1 MELENYDNFPQ
12 TIPLIV
18 EDDIFLYPF
27 MIAPLFLSNEQNIKA
42 VEYAIEHNKLVI
54 VAVSK
59 QSKEG
64 KREHNSF
71 YDVGVIG
78 NIMRKVSLP
87 DGKIKV
93 LFQGLAK
100 GRISDFSDDNS
111 LFVNVNILESEE
123 SNEQSIKSVIEVLIE
138 NVKKLSRLNIKF
150 PADLVKTIE
159 ENDDATRIADLISS
173 VLKVK
178 KDEAYKLFSQTNIE
192 QRLFDIIEV
201 IKKEIE
207 SFKIQKEIT
216 QKVNSKIEKT
226 HKDYF
231 LKEQI
236 KAIQKELGSDNQ
248 KEVEIESYKKRL
260 KAKKAFM
267 PKEGYKETKKQI
279 EKLGRMNP
287 DSPDASLLQTY
298 VEQVLDIPFGEYAD
312 EKISVKN
319 VEDQLNKDHY
329 SLEKPKERISEYF
342 AVKQLLEQRNIEDL
356 KSKGTVLCFVG
367 PPGVGKTSLA
377 NSISKALK
385 RPLIRVA
392 LGGME
397 DVNELRG
404 HRRTYVGAMPGRLVK
419 GLIDAKKMN
428 PVMVL
433 DEIDKLGANHRGD
446 PTAVMLEI
454 LDPEQNHEFRDLYL
468 NFPLDLSQVI
478 FVSTANDAR
487 KIPAPLRD
495 RMEFIEISSYTPNE
509 KYHIAKDYLIP
520 QELEKHGLK
529 KTEVSLNKATIELI
543 IEKYTR
549 EAGVRNLRRVF
560 SKLFRKSVKQILN
573 DETLEKVVINT
584 KNIKSYLDNPIFEID
599 PADKKDFVGIA
610 NGLAWTSV
618 GGDVLK
624 IEAIRLKGK
633 GSLAVTGNLGEVMK
647 ESSRISYSVVK
658 LLIDKGALL
667 IENETIP
674 KSVKEIE
681 DKTIVDPSEIYKRF
695 DIHLHIPEG
704 ATPKDGP
711 SAGITMALAIASVL
725 SDRPIKADVAMTG
738 ELTLSGKVLPIGGL
752 KEKLIAAYKAKMKK
766 ALIPRKNY
774 DRDLDDIPQE
784 VKDAMEI
791 KAVDVIE
798 DVLKE
803 ALVF

>member
-1 MELENYDNFPQ
+1 MELENYDEFPQ
-12 TIPLIV
+12 TIPLII

-27 MIAPLFLSNEQNIKA
+27 MIAPLFLSNEENIKA

-54 VAVSK
+54 VTVSK
-59 QSKEG
+59 HGKEG
-64 KREHNSF
+64 KREVDSF
-71 YDVGVIG
+71 YNVGVVG

-93 LFQGLAK
+93 LFQGLVK
-100 GRISDFSDDNS
+100 GHISEFTKEDS
-111 LFVNVNILESEE
+111 LFAKVDILKSEE
-123 SNEQSIKSVIEVLIE
+123 SNEESIKSVIEVLIE

-178 KDEAYKLFSQTNIE
+178 KDEAYKLFAQTNIE

-236 KAIQKELGSDNQ
+236 KAIQKELGSDTQ
-248 KEVEIESYKKRL
+248 KDEEVKSYKKRL
-260 KAKKAFM
+260 KAKKDFM

-319 VEDQLNKDHY
+319 VEEQLNKDHY
-329 SLEKPKERISEYF
+329 SLTKPKERISEYF

-377 NSISKALK
+377 NSIAKALQ

-468 NFPLDLSQVI
+468 NFPIDLSQVI
-478 FVSTANDAR
+478 FVSTANDVR

-520 QELEKHGLK
+520 QELAKHGLK
-529 KTEVSLNKATIELI
+529 KSEINLNKATIELI

-560 SKLFRKSVKQILN
+560 SKLFRKVVKQILN
-573 DETLEKVVINT
+573 DETLEKVTIGT
-584 KNIKSYLDNPIFEID
+584 KDLKAYLDNPIFEID
-599 PADKKDFVGIA
+599 PADKKNSIGIA

-624 IEAIRLKGK
+624 SEAIKLKGK
-633 GSLAVTGNLGEVMK
+633 GSLSVTGNLGEVMK

-658 LLIDKGALL
+658 VLIDNGTLK
-667 IENETIP
+667 IDDKIIP
-674 KSVKEIE
+674 KTPQEETDKVK
-681 DKTIVDPSEIYKRF
+681 VDPSEVYKRF

-711 SAGITMALAIASVL
+711 SAGITMALTMASVL
-725 SDRPIKADVAMTG
+725 SERPIKSDIAMTG

-766 ALIPRKNY
+766 ALIPRKNFE
-774 DRDLDDIPQE
+774 RDLDEIPQE

-803 ALVF
+803 ALV

>member
-1 MELENYDNFPQ
+1 MELENYDKFPQ
-12 TIPLIV
+12 NIPLII
-18 EDDIFLYPF
+18 EDEIFLYPF
-27 MIAPLFLSNEQNIKA
+27 MIAPLFLSNEENIKA
-42 VEYAIEHNKLVI
+42 IEYAIENNKLVI

-59 QSKEG
+59 QGSED
-64 KREHNSF
+64 KREEDSF

-100 GRISDFSDDNS
+100 GSIKEFNKENP
-111 LFVNVNILESEE
+111 LFVNVDILENKDFDKE
-123 SNEQSIKSVIEVLIE
+123 NIKSVISVLIE
-138 NVKKLSRLNIKF
+138 QIKKLSRVNSKF
-150 PADLVKTIE
+150 PSDLIKTIE
-159 ENDDATRIADLISS
+159 ENDDAVRIADLISS

-178 KDEAYKLFSQTNIE
+178 KDEAYLLFSQRDIE
-192 QRLFDIIEV
+192 KRLLDIIEV
-201 IKKEIE
+201 VKKEIE
-207 SFKIQKEIT
+207 SYKIQKEIT

-236 KAIQKELGSDNQ
+236 KAINQELGTDN
-248 KEVEIESYKKRL
+248 KKDEEIKSYTKKL
-260 KAKKAFM
+260 KKIKKHM
-267 PKEGYKETKKQI
+267 PKDGYKEVKKQI
-279 EKLGRMNP
+279 EKLGRMHQ

-298 VEQVLDIPFGEYAD
+298 IEQVLDIPFGEYAN
-312 EKISVKN
+312 EKISVSN
-319 VEDQLNKDHY
+319 VEEQLNKDHY
-329 SLEKPKERISEYF
+329 SLLKAKERISEFF
-342 AVKQLLEQRNIEDL
+342 AVKELLEKRKLKNL
-356 KSKGTVLCFVG
+356 KSRGTVLCFVG

-377 NSISKALK
+377 NSIAKALK
-385 RPLIRVA
+385 RPLVRIA

-419 GLIDAKKMN
+419 GLIDAKSMN

-433 DEIDKLGANHRGD
+433 DEIDKLGANNRGD

-454 LDPEQNHEFRDLYL
+454 LDPEQNNEFRDLYL
-468 NFPLDLSQVI
+468 NFPIDLSQTI

-487 KIPAPLRD
+487 RIPAPLRD
-495 RMEFIEISSYTPNE
+495 RMEFIQISSYTPNE

-529 KTEVSLNKATIELI
+529 KSEISLSKATIELI
-543 IEKYTR
+543 VGKYTR

-560 SKLFRKSVKQILN
+560 SKLFRKAVKKLLS
-573 DETLEKVVINT
+573 DDKLTKVTIST
-584 KNIKSYLDNPIFEID
+584 KNLKSYLDNPIFEID
-599 PADKKDFVGIA
+599 PADKKNSIGIA
-610 NGLAWTSV
+610 NGLAWTAV

-624 IEAIRLKGK
+624 CEAIKLKGK
-633 GSLAVTGNLGEVMK
+633 GNLLVTGNLGEVMK

-658 LLIDKGALL
+658 VLIDKGILK
-667 IENETIP
+667 IDDSIIP
-674 KSVKEIE
+674 KSPKEKE
-681 DKTIVDPSEIYKRF
+681 DKVIVDSSEVYKRY

-711 SAGITMALAIASVL
+711 SAGITMALTFASIL
-725 SDRPIKADVAMTG
+725 SQREIKSDIAMTG

-752 KEKLIAAYKAKMKK
+752 KEKLIAAFKAKMTI
-766 ALIPRKNY
+766 ALVPRKNY
-774 DRDLDDIPQE
+774 ERDLEDIPEE
-784 VKDAMEI
+784 VKKAVLI
-791 KAVDVIE
+791 KPVDVIE

-803 ALVF
+803 ALV

>member
-356 KSKGTVLCFVG
+356 KAKGTVLCFVG

-454 LDPEQNHEFRDLYL
+454 LDPEQNHEFRDLYI

>member
-1 MELENYDNFPQ
+1 MDLTNYDEFPQ
-12 TIPLIV
+12 ELPLII
-18 EDDIFLYPF
+18 EDEVFLYPF
-27 MIAPLFLSNEQNIKA
+27 MIAPLFLNNKTNISA
-42 VEYAIEHNKLVI
+42 VEKAINENKLVI

-59 QSKEG
+59 DGQESQERTDG
-64 KREHNSF
+64 QF

-100 GRISDFSDDNS
+100 GRISQFKLDNPDVCQVELIQTKPYS
-111 LFVNVNILESEE
+111 LESVTSILNILR
-123 SNEQSIKSVIEVLIE
+123 E
-138 NVKKLSRLNIKF
+138 NVGKLSKINTKF
-150 PADLVKTIE
+150 PVDLIKTID
-159 ENDDATRIADLISS
+159 ENNDAVRIADLISS
-173 VLKVK
+173 VLKVTK
-178 KDEAYKLFSQTNIE
+178 SQAYKLFSQTDIE
-192 QRLFDIIEV
+192 ARLVSIIE
-201 IKKEIE
+201 IIQKEIE
-207 SFKIQKEIT
+207 NFKIQKDIT

-236 KAIQKELGSDNQ
+236 KAIQQELGTGNKKDE
-248 KEVEIESYKKRL
+248 EVKSYSKRL
-260 KAKKAFM
+260 KKLKPFMGKDAF
-267 PKEGYKETKKQI
+267 KETKKQI
-279 EKLGRMNP
+279 EKLSRMHQ

-298 VEQVLDIPFGEYAD
+298 VEQVLDIPFGQYSD
-312 EKISVKN
+312 EKISVDA
-319 VEDQLNKDHY
+319 VEKQLNKDHY
-329 SLEKPKERISEYF
+329 SLEKAKERISEYF
-342 AVKQLLEQRNIEDL
+342 AVKQLLEQRGVENA
-356 KSKGTVLCFVG
+356 KSRGTVLCFVG

-385 RPLIRVA
+385 RPLVRVA

-419 GLIDAKKMN
+419 GLVDAKKMN

-433 DEIDKLGANHRGD
+433 DEIDKLGANNRGD
-446 PTAVMLEI
+446 PTAVMLEV
-454 LDPEQNHEFRDLYL
+454 LDPEQNNEFRDLYL
-468 NFPLDLSQVI
+468 NFAIDLSQVI

-487 KIPAPLRD
+487 RIPAALRD

-529 KTEVSLNKATIELI
+529 KTEISMSQTTIETI
-543 IEKYTR
+543 ISKYTR

-560 SKLFRKSVKQILN
+560 SKLFRKAAKKILSK
-573 DETLEKVVINT
+573 DESKVLINT
-584 KNIKSYLDNPIFEID
+584 KNIKEFLDNPIFEID
-599 PADKKDFVGIA
+599 PADKKNMVGVA
-610 NGLAWTSV
+610 NGLAWTAV

-624 IEAIRLKGK
+624 IEAIKLKGK
-633 GSLAVTGNLGEVMK
+633 GSLVVTGNLGDVMK

-658 LLIDKGALL
+658 VLIDEGKVKIDQNL
-667 IENETIP
+667 IP
-674 KSVKEIE
+674 KSLKEKDE
-681 DKTIVDPSEIYKRF
+681 NVVLESSEVYKRY

-711 SAGITMALAIASVL
+711 SAGITMALTIASIL
-725 SDRPIKADVAMTG
+725 SNKEIKSDICMTG
-738 ELTLSGKVLPIGGL
+738 ELTLTGKVLPIGGL
-752 KEKLIAAYKAKMKK
+752 KEKLIAAFKAKMKK

-774 DRDLDDIPQE
+774 ERDLEEIPQE
-784 VKDAMEI
+784 VKNALEI
-791 KAVDVIE
+791 KPVDKIE

-803 ALVF
+803 GLI

>member
-1 MELENYDNFPQ
+1 MELENYDEFPQ
-12 TIPLIV
+12 TIPLII

-42 VEYAIEHNKLVI
+42 VEYAIEHNKLVV

-59 QSKEG
+59 HGKEG
-64 KREHNSF
+64 KREHDSF
-71 YDVGVIG
+71 YDVGVVG

-100 GRISDFSDDNS
+100 GKISDFSDDNA
-111 LFVNVNILESEE
+111 LFVRVDILKNEE
-123 SNEQSIKSVIEVLIE
+123 SSEQSIKSVIEVLIE

-178 KDEAYKLFSQTNIE
+178 KDEAYKLFSQANVE

-248 KEVEIESYKKRL
+248 KDVEIKSYKKRL
-260 KAKKAFM
+260 KAKKEFM

-298 VEQVLDIPFGEYAD
+298 VEQVLDIPFGDYAN

-329 SLEKPKERISEYF
+329 SLEKAKERISEYF

-468 NFPLDLSQVI
+468 NFPIDLSQVI

-487 KIPAPLRD
+487 RIPAPLRD

-529 KTEVSLNKATIELI
+529 KTEVSLNKATTELI
-543 IEKYTR
+543 IGKYTR

-560 SKLFRKSVKQILN
+560 SKLFRKVVKQILN

-584 KNIKSYLDNPIFEID
+584 KNLKSYLDNPIFEID

-624 IEAIRLKGK
+624 IEAIKLKGK

-658 LLIDKGALL
+658 VLIDKGALL
-667 IENETIP
+667 IENEIIP

-681 DKTIVDPSEIYKRF
+681 DKIIVDPSEIYKRY

-711 SAGITMALAIASVL
+711 SAGITMALTIASIL
-725 SDRPIKADVAMTG
+725 SDKPIKADVAMTG

-774 DRDLDDIPQE
+774 ERDLDEIPQE

-791 KAVDVIE
+791 KPVDVIE

>member
-1 MELENYDNFPQ
+1 MELENYDEFPQ
-12 TIPLIV
+12 TIPLII

-27 MIAPLFLSNEQNIKA
+27 MIAPLFLSNEENIKA

-54 VAVSK
+54 VTVSK
-59 QSKEG
+59 HGKEG
-64 KREHNSF
+64 KREADSF
-71 YDVGVIG
+71 YDVGVVG

-93 LFQGLAK
+93 LFQGLVK
-100 GRISDFSDDNS
+100 GHISEFTKEDS
-111 LFVNVNILESEE
+111 LFAKVDILKSEP
-123 SNEQSIKSVIEVLIE
+123 SNEESIKSVIEVLID

-159 ENDDATRIADLISS
+159 ENDDAIRIADLISS

-178 KDEAYKLFSQTNIE
+178 KDEAYKLFAQTNIE

-236 KAIQKELGSDNQ
+236 KAIQKELGSDTQ
-248 KEVEIESYKKRL
+248 KDAEVKSYKKKL
-260 KAKKAFM
+260 KAKKEFM

-319 VEDQLNKDHY
+319 VEEQLNKDHY
-329 SLEKPKERISEYF
+329 SLIKPKERISEYF

-377 NSISKALK
+377 NSIAKALQ

-433 DEIDKLGANHRGD
+433 DEIDKLGANNRGD

-468 NFPLDLSQVI
+468 NFPIDLSQVI

-520 QELEKHGLK
+520 QELAKHGLK
-529 KTEVSLNKATIELI
+529 KSEINLNKATIELI

-560 SKLFRKSVKQILN
+560 SKLFRKVVKQILN
-573 DETLEKVVINT
+573 DETLEKVTIGT
-584 KNIKSYLDNPIFEID
+584 KDLKAYLDNPIFEID
-599 PADKKDFVGIA
+599 PADKKNSIGIA

-624 IEAIRLKGK
+624 SEAIKLKGK
-633 GSLAVTGNLGEVMK
+633 GSLSVTGNLGEVMK

-658 LLIDKGALL
+658 VLIDNGTLK
-667 IENETIP
+667 IDDKIIP
-674 KSVKEIE
+674 KTPQEE
-681 DKTIVDPSEIYKRF
+681 TDKIKVDSSEVYKRF

-711 SAGITMALAIASVL
+711 SAGITMALTMASVL
-725 SDRPIKADVAMTG
+725 SERPIKSDVAMTG

-766 ALIPRKNY
+766 ALIPRKNFE
-774 DRDLDDIPQE
+774 RDLDEIPQE

-803 ALVF
+803 ALV

>member
-454 LDPEQNHEFRDLYL
+454 LDPEQNHEFRDLYI

>member
-1 MELENYDNFPQ
+1 MELENYDEFPQ
-12 TIPLIV
+12 TIPLII

-27 MIAPLFLSNEQNIKA
+27 MIAPLFLSNEENIKA
-42 VEYAIEHNKLVI
+42 VEYAIEHNKLV
-54 VAVSK
+54 VVTVSK
-59 QSKEG
+59 HGKEG
-64 KREHNSF
+64 KREIDSF
-71 YDVGVIG
+71 YDVGVVG

-93 LFQGLAK
+93 LFQGLVK
-100 GRISDFSDDNS
+100 GHISEFTKENS
-111 LFVNVNILESEE
+111 LFAKVDILRSEV
-123 SNEQSIKSVIEVLIE
+123 SNEESIKSVIEVLID

-159 ENDDATRIADLISS
+159 ENEDATRIADLISS

-236 KAIQKELGSDNQ
+236 KAIQKELGSDTQ
-248 KEVEIESYKKRL
+248 KDAEVKSYKKRL
-260 KAKKAFM
+260 KAKKEFM

-329 SLEKPKERISEYF
+329 SLVKAKERISEYF

-377 NSISKALK
+377 NSIAKALK

-433 DEIDKLGANHRGD
+433 DEIDKLGSNHRGD

-529 KTEVSLNKATIELI
+529 KSEVNLNKATVEMI
-543 IEKYTR
+543 IGKYTR

-560 SKLFRKSVKQILN
+560 SKLFRKVVKQILN
-573 DETLEKVVINT
+573 DESIEKVTIAT
-584 KNIKSYLDNPIFEID
+584 KDLKTYLDNPIFEID
-599 PADKKDFVGIA
+599 PADKKNSIGIA

-624 IEAIRLKGK
+624 IEAIKLKGK
-633 GSLAVTGNLGEVMK
+633 GSLSVTGNLGEVMK
-647 ESSRISYSVVK
+647 ESSRISYSVIKV
-658 LLIDKGALL
+658 LIDKGVLL
-667 IENETIP
+667 IDNEIIP
-674 KSVKEIE
+674 KSSQETT
-681 DKTIVDPSEIYKRF
+681 DKIIVDPSEVYKRF

-711 SAGITMALAIASVL
+711 SAGITMALTIASIL
-725 SDRPIKADVAMTG
+725 AEKPIKADVAMTG

-766 ALIPRKNY
+766 ALIPRKNFE
-774 DRDLDDIPQE
+774 RDLDEIPQE

-803 ALVF
+803 ALV

>member
-1 MELENYDNFPQ
+1 MELENYDEFPQ
-12 TIPLIV
+12 TIPLII

-42 VEYAIEHNKLVI
+42 VEYAIENNKLVV

-59 QSKEG
+59 HGKEG
-64 KREHNSF
+64 KREHDSF
-71 YDVGVIG
+71 YDVGVVG

-100 GRISDFSDDNS
+100 GKISDFSDDNV
-111 LFVNVNILESEE
+111 LFASVDILKNEE
-123 SNEQSIKSVIEVLIE
+123 SSEQSIKSVIEVLIE

-248 KEVEIESYKKRL
+248 KDAEVKSYKKRL
-260 KAKKAFM
+260 KAKKEFM
-267 PKEGYKETKKQI
+267 PKVGYKETKKQI
-279 EKLGRMNP
+279 EKLSRMNP

-298 VEQVLDIPFGEYAD
+298 VEQVLDIPFGDYAN

-329 SLEKPKERISEYF
+329 SLEKAKERISEYF

-356 KSKGTVLCFVG
+356 KAKGTVLCFVG

-377 NSISKALK
+377 NSISKALQ

-468 NFPLDLSQVI
+468 NFPIDLSQVI

-529 KTEVSLNKATIELI
+529 KSEVSLNKATTELI

-560 SKLFRKSVKQILN
+560 SKLFRKVVKQILN

-584 KNIKSYLDNPIFEID
+584 KNLKSYLDNPIFEID

-624 IEAIRLKGK
+624 IEAIKLRGK

-658 LLIDKGALL
+658 VLIDKGALL
-667 IENETIP
+667 IENEIIP

-681 DKTIVDPSEIYKRF
+681 DKIIVDPSEIYKRY

-711 SAGITMALAIASVL
+711 SAGITMALTIASIL
-725 SDRPIKADVAMTG
+725 SERAIKADVAMTG

-774 DRDLDDIPQE
+774 ERDLEEIPQE

-791 KAVDVIE
+791 KPVDVIE

>member
-1 MELENYDNFPQ
+1 MELENYDKFPQ
-12 TIPLIV
+12 DIPLII
-18 EDDIFLYPF
+18 EDEIFLYPF
-27 MIAPLFLSNEQNIKA
+27 MIAPLFLSNEDNIKA
-42 VEYAIEHNKLVI
+42 VETAIEENKLVI

-59 QSKEG
+59 NGGED
-64 KREHNSF
+64 KREDNSF
-71 YDVGVIG
+71 YDVGVVG

-87 DGKIKV
+87 DGKVKV

-100 GRISDFSDDNS
+100 GSIKEFNENNP
-111 LFVNVNILESEE
+111 LFANVNILVNKEFNEE
-123 SNEQSIKSVIEVLIE
+123 SIKSVVSVLIE
-138 NVKKLSRLNIKF
+138 QIKKLSRLNSKF
-150 PADLVKTIE
+150 PADLIKTIE
-159 ENDDATRIADLISS
+159 ENEDPIRIADLISS

-178 KDEAYKLFSQTNIE
+178 KDEAYLLFSQTDIE
-192 QRLFDIIEV
+192 KRLLDIIEV
-201 IKKEIE
+201 VKKEIE
-207 SFKIQKEIT
+207 SYKIQKEIT

-236 KAIQKELGSDNQ
+236 KAINQELGTDN
-248 KEVEIESYKKRL
+248 KKDEEIKAYSKKL
-260 KAKKAFM
+260 KKLKKHM
-267 PKEGYKETKKQI
+267 PKDGYKEVKKQI
-279 EKLGRMNP
+279 DKLSRMHQ

-298 VEQVLDIPFGEYAD
+298 IEQVLDIPFGKFANE
-312 EKISVKN
+312 EISVAN
-319 VEDQLNKDHY
+319 VEEQLNKDHY
-329 SLEKPKERISEYF
+329 SLFKAKERISEFF
-342 AVKQLLEQRNIEDL
+342 AVKELLEKRKIKNL
-356 KSKGTVLCFVG
+356 KSRGTVLCFVG

-385 RPLIRVA
+385 RPLVRIA

-419 GLIDAKKMN
+419 GLVDAKTMN

-433 DEIDKLGANHRGD
+433 DEIDKLGANNRGD

-454 LDPEQNHEFRDLYL
+454 LDPEQNNEFRDLYL
-468 NFPLDLSQVI
+468 NFPIDLSQTI

-487 KIPAPLRD
+487 RIPAPLRD

-529 KTEVSLNKATIELI
+529 KSEISLSKATIEMI
-543 IEKYTR
+543 IAKYTR

-560 SKLFRKSVKQILN
+560 AKLFRKAVKKILS
-573 DETLEKVVINT
+573 DEKVTKVTIST
-584 KNIKSYLDNPIFEID
+584 KNLKEYLENPIFEID
-599 PADKKDFVGIA
+599 PAEKKNSIGIA
-610 NGLAWTSV
+610 NGLAWTAV

-624 IEAIRLKGK
+624 SEAIKLKGK
-633 GSLAVTGNLGEVMK
+633 GILSVTGNLGDVMK
-647 ESSRISYSVVK
+647 ESSRISFSVVK
-658 LLIDKGALL
+658 VLIDNGSLK
-667 IENETIP
+667 INNSIIP
-674 KSVKEIE
+674 KTAKEKE
-681 DKTIVDPSEIYKRF
+681 EKTELDSSEVYKRY

-711 SAGITMALAIASVL
+711 SAGITMALTIASIL
-725 SDRPIKADVAMTG
+725 TERPIISDIAMTG

-752 KEKLIAAYKAKMKK
+752 KEKLIAAFKAKMTK
-766 ALIPRKNY
+766 ALIPRKNFE
-774 DRDLDDIPQE
+774 RDLDDIPEE
-784 VKDAMEI
+784 VKKAMEI
-791 KAVDVIE
+791 KPVDVIE

-803 ALVF
+803 ALV

>member
-42 VEYAIEHNKLVI
+42 VEHAIEHNKLVI

-64 KREHNSF
+64 KRESDSF

-100 GRISDFSDDNS
+100 GRISDFSNDNS

-298 VEQVLDIPFGEYAD
+298 VEQVLDIPFGEYAN

-329 SLEKPKERISEYF
+329 SLEKAKERISEYF

-356 KSKGTVLCFVG
+356 KAKGTVLCFVG

-377 NSISKALK
+377 NSIAKALK

-419 GLIDAKKMN
+419 GIIDAKKMN

-433 DEIDKLGANHRGD
+433 DEIDKIGANHRGD

-468 NFPLDLSQVI
+468 NFPIDLSQVI

-520 QELEKHGLK
+520 QELAKHGLK
-529 KTEVSLNKATIELI
+529 KSEINLNKATIELI

-560 SKLFRKSVKQILN
+560 SKLFRKVVKQILN
-573 DETLEKVVINT
+573 DETLEKVTIGT
-584 KNIKSYLDNPIFEID
+584 KDLKAYLDNPIFEID
-599 PADKKDFVGIA
+599 PADKKNSIGIA

-624 IEAIRLKGK
+624 SEAIKLKGK
-633 GSLAVTGNLGEVMK
+633 GSLSVTGNLGEVMK

-658 LLIDKGALL
+658 VLIDNGTLK
-667 IENETIP
+667 IDDKIIP
-674 KSVKEIE
+674 KTPQEETDKVK
-681 DKTIVDPSEIYKRF
+681 VDPSEVYKRF

-711 SAGITMALAIASVL
+711 SAGITMALTMASVL
-725 SDRPIKADVAMTG
+725 SERPIKSDVAMTG

-766 ALIPRKNY
+766 ALIPRKNFE
-774 DRDLDDIPQE
+774 RDLDEIPQE

-803 ALVF
+803 ALV

>member
-1 MELENYDNFPQ
+1 MELENYDEFPQ
-12 TIPLIV
+12 TIPLII

-42 VEYAIEHNKLVI
+42 VEYAIENNKLVV

-59 QSKEG
+59 HGKEG

-71 YDVGVIG
+71 FDVGVVG

-93 LFQGLAK
+93 LFQGLVK
-100 GRISDFSDDNS
+100 GKISDFSDDNS
-111 LFVNVNILESEE
+111 LFAHVDILKNEE

-159 ENDDATRIADLISS
+159 ENDDPTRIADLISS

-178 KDEAYKLFSQTNIE
+178 KEEAYKLFSQTNVE
-192 QRLFDIIEV
+192 QRLLDIIEV

-236 KAIQKELGSDNQ
+236 KAIQKELGSDN
-248 KEVEIESYKKRL
+248 KKDEEIKSYKKRL
-260 KAKKAFM
+260 KAKKDFM
-267 PKEGYKETKKQI
+267 PKEAYKETKKQV
-279 EKLGRMNP
+279 EKLSRMNP

-298 VEQVLDIPFGEYAD
+298 VEQVLDIPFGEYAN

-329 SLEKPKERISEYF
+329 SLEKAKERISEYF

-377 NSISKALK
+377 NSISKALQ

-454 LDPEQNHEFRDLYL
+454 LDPEQNHEFRDLYI

-529 KTEVSLNKATIELI
+529 KTEISLNKATIELI

-560 SKLFRKSVKQILN
+560 SNLFRKSVKQILN

>member
-1 MELENYDNFPQ
+1 MELENYDEFPQ
-12 TIPLIV
+12 TIPLII

-42 VEYAIEHNKLVI
+42 VEYAIENNKLVV

-59 QSKEG
+59 HGKEG

-71 YDVGVIG
+71 FDVGVVG

-93 LFQGLAK
+93 LFQGLVK

-111 LFVNVNILESEE
+111 LFAHVDILKNEE

-159 ENDDATRIADLISS
+159 ENDDPTRIADLISS

-178 KDEAYKLFSQTNIE
+178 KEEAYKLFSQTNVE
-192 QRLFDIIEV
+192 QRLLDIIEV

-236 KAIQKELGSDNQ
+236 KAIQKELGSDN
-248 KEVEIESYKKRL
+248 KKDEEIKSYKKRL
-260 KAKKAFM
+260 KAKKEFM

-298 VEQVLDIPFGEYAD
+298 VEQVLDIPFGEYAN

-329 SLEKPKERISEYF
+329 SLEKAKERISEYF

-377 NSISKALK
+377 NSISKALQ

-404 HRRTYVGAMPGRLVK
+404 HRRTYVGAMPGRLIK
-419 GLIDAKKMN
+419 GIIDAKKMN

-468 NFPLDLSQVI
+468 NFPVDLSQVI

-487 KIPAPLRD
+487 RIPAPLRD

-543 IEKYTR
+543 IAKYTR

-560 SKLFRKSVKQILN
+560 SKLFRKCVKQILN
-573 DETLEKVVINT
+573 DETLTKVIINT
-584 KNIKSYLDNPIFEID
+584 KNIKSFLDNPIFEID

-624 IEAIRLKGK
+624 IEAIKLKGK
-633 GSLAVTGNLGEVMK
+633 GSLTVTGNLGEVMK

-658 LLIDKGALL
+658 VLIDKGALL
-667 IENETIP
+667 IENEIIP
-674 KSVKEIE
+674 KSAKEVEEKI
-681 DKTIVDPSEIYKRF
+681 IVDPSEIYKRF

-711 SAGITMALAIASVL
+711 SAGITMALTIASIL
-725 SDRPIKADVAMTG
+725 SEKAIKADVAMTG

-766 ALIPRKNY
+766 ALVPRKNFE
-774 DRDLDDIPQE
+774 RDLDDIPQE

-803 ALVF
+803 ALVL

>member
-329 SLEKPKERISEYF
+329 SLEKTKERISEYF

-454 LDPEQNHEFRDLYL
+454 LDPEQNHEFRDLYI

>member
-1 MELENYDNFPQ
+1 MELENYDEFPQ
-12 TIPLIV
+12 TIPLII

-27 MIAPLFLSNEQNIKA
+27 MIAPLFLSNEENIKA

-54 VAVSK
+54 VTVSK
-59 QSKEG
+59 HGKEG
-64 KREHNSF
+64 KREVDSF
-71 YDVGVIG
+71 YNVGVVG

-93 LFQGLAK
+93 LFQGLVK
-100 GRISDFSDDNS
+100 GHISEFTKEDS
-111 LFVNVNILESEE
+111 LFAKVDILKSEE
-123 SNEQSIKSVIEVLIE
+123 SNEESIKSVIEVLIE

-178 KDEAYKLFSQTNIE
+178 KDEAYKLFAQTNIE

-236 KAIQKELGSDNQ
+236 KAIQKELGSDTQ
-248 KEVEIESYKKRL
+248 KDEEVKSYKKRL
-260 KAKKAFM
+260 KAKKDFM

-319 VEDQLNKDHY
+319 VEEQLNKDHY
-329 SLEKPKERISEYF
+329 SLTKPKERISEYF

-377 NSISKALK
+377 NSIAKALQ

-468 NFPLDLSQVI
+468 NFPIDLSQVI

-520 QELEKHGLK
+520 QELAKHGLK
-529 KTEVSLNKATIELI
+529 KSEINLNKATIELI

-560 SKLFRKSVKQILN
+560 SKLFRKVVKQILN
-573 DETLEKVVINT
+573 DETLEKVTIGT
-584 KNIKSYLDNPIFEID
+584 KDLKAYLDNPIFEID
-599 PADKKDFVGIA
+599 PADKKNSIGIA

-624 IEAIRLKGK
+624 SEAIKLKGK
-633 GSLAVTGNLGEVMK
+633 GSLSVTGNLGEVMK

-658 LLIDKGALL
+658 VLIDNGTLK
-667 IENETIP
+667 IDDKIIP
-674 KSVKEIE
+674 KTPQEETDKVK
-681 DKTIVDPSEIYKRF
+681 VDPSEVYKRF

-711 SAGITMALAIASVL
+711 SAGITMALTMASVL
-725 SDRPIKADVAMTG
+725 SERPIKSDVAMTG

-766 ALIPRKNY
+766 ALIPRKNFE
-774 DRDLDDIPQE
+774 RDLDEIPQE

-803 ALVF
+803 ALV

>member
-1 MELENYDNFPQ
+1 MELENYDKFPQ
-12 TIPLIV
+12 DIPLII
-18 EDDIFLYPF
+18 EDEIFLYPF
-27 MIAPLFLSNEQNIKA
+27 MIAPLFLSNEDNIKA
-42 VEYAIEHNKLVI
+42 VEYAIENNKLVI

-59 QSKEG
+59 QGNED
-64 KREHNSF
+64 KREKDSF
-71 YDVGVIG
+71 YDVGVVG

-100 GRISDFSDDNS
+100 GNIKDFNEENS
-111 LFVNVNILESEE
+111 LFASVDILESKEFNEE
-123 SNEQSIKSVIEVLIE
+123 NIKSVISVLVDQI
-138 NVKKLSRLNIKF
+138 KKLSRLNAKF
-150 PADLVKTIE
+150 PADLIKTIE
-159 ENDDATRIADLISS
+159 ENDDAVRIADLISS

-178 KDEAYKLFSQTNIE
+178 KDEAYLLFAQTDIE
-192 QRLFDIIEV
+192 KRLLDIIEV
-201 IKKEIE
+201 VKKEIE
-207 SFKIQKEIT
+207 SYKIQKEIT

-236 KAIQKELGSDNQ
+236 KAINKELGTDN
-248 KEVEIESYKKRL
+248 KKDEEIKSYKKRL
-260 KAKKAFM
+260 KKIKKHM
-267 PKEGYKETKKQI
+267 PKDGYKEVKKQI
-279 EKLGRMNP
+279 DKLGRMHQ

-298 VEQVLDIPFGEYAD
+298 IEQVLDIPFGEFAN
-312 EKISVKN
+312 EEISVSN

-329 SLEKPKERISEYF
+329 SLFKAKERISEFF
-342 AVKQLLEQRNIEDL
+342 AVKELLEKRKVENL
-356 KSKGTVLCFVG
+356 KTRGTVLCFVG

-377 NSISKALK
+377 NSIAKALK
-385 RPLIRVA
+385 RPLVRIA

-419 GLIDAKKMN
+419 GLIDAKSMN

-454 LDPEQNHEFRDLYL
+454 LDPEQNNEFRDLYL
-468 NFPLDLSQVI
+468 NFPIDLSQTI

-487 KIPAPLRD
+487 RIPAPLRD

-529 KTEVSLNKATIELI
+529 KSEISLSKATIELI
-543 IEKYTR
+543 IAKYTR

-560 SKLFRKSVKQILN
+560 SKLFRKAVKKILS
-573 DETLEKVVINT
+573 DDTLTKVTIST
-584 KNIKSYLDNPIFEID
+584 KNLKSYLDNPIFEID
-599 PADKKDFVGIA
+599 PADKKNSIGIA

-624 IEAIRLKGK
+624 SEAIKLKGK
-633 GSLAVTGNLGEVMK
+633 GLLSVTGNLGDVMK

-658 LLIDKGALL
+658 VLIDNGTLK
-667 IENETIP
+667 IDNSIIP
-674 KSVKEIE
+674 KTVKEKE
-681 DKTIVDPSEIYKRF
+681 DKIEVDPSEVYKRF
-695 DIHLHIPEG
+695 DIHLHIPAG

-711 SAGITMALAIASVL
+711 SAGITMALTIASVL
-725 SDRPIKADVAMTG
+725 CEREIKSDIAMTG

-752 KEKLIAAYKAKMKK
+752 KEKLIAAFKAKMTK

-774 DRDLDDIPQE
+774 ERDLEDIPEE
-784 VKDAMEI
+784 VKKAMEI
-791 KAVDVIE
+791 IPVDVIE

-803 ALVF
+803 ALV

>member
-404 HRRTYVGAMPGRLVK
+404 HRRTYVGAMPGRLIK
-419 GLIDAKKMN
+419 GIIDAKKMN

-454 LDPEQNHEFRDLYL
+454 LDPEQNHEFRDLYI